1 MALLTGVCV
10 YCLGRFLCER
20 LGKIFDVS
28 SDVVDSFLRDISVL
42 LSMLLSMGIPC
53 TFAPTPSPKLAR
65 LGLRLGRHAM
75 GKFKHFRTL
84 RNGLMHHRV
93 HVPSE
98 DLTFASTV
106 EMLFSP

>member
-28 SDVVDSFLRDISVL
+28 SDVWSIRL
-42 LSMLLSMGIPC
+42 LLSMGIPC